1 MTVVASGSFYTVDS
15 GFRII
20 NTTIWKAKFNEYVSG
35 SYRKPDINRNPDRVV
50 AVQSGFFS
58 CQNI

>member
-35 SYRKPDINRNPDRVV
+35 SYRKPDINRNPER
-50 AVQSGFFS
+50 ASRARRY
-58 CQNI
+58 ILML